1 MIYSAHTNPQYTV
14 HNLGTGSAQV
24 VGRREWTECIFFS
37 ISTHLPVTL
46 LKFLKEKAEMTAYLI
61 FIFQRR
67 MVYSNL
73 VSLNVPDKC
82 CSNIITLK
90 HKSYIVCPELPK
102 SLPPLPLQKQGVG
115 FGGNHWAPT
124 QLFTQLPCQ
133 WPTGVVAMGSTGSA
147 HPHADQAVMEQ
158 EVMPEQ
164 RLTAQCEALVG
175 CDEAP

>member
-24 VGRREWTECIFFS
+24 VRRREWTECIFFS

-90 HKSYIVCPELPK
+90 HKSYIFFTLSALSCQNRYLLCHSRNKGSGSVATTEHRRSSSPSCHASGPLVWWLWAALAPPIPMPTRPSWSRK
-102 SLPPLPLQKQGVG
+102 SCLSS
-115 FGGNHWAPT
+115 
-124 QLFTQLPCQ
+124 
-133 WPTGVVAMGSTGSA
+133 GSRRS
-147 HPHADQAVMEQ
+147 VK
-158 EVMPEQ
+158 
-164 RLTAQCEALVG
+164 RW
-175 CDEAP
+175 